1 MVDPIGFRP
10 GFAVERR
17 TSVSDKVEAVTAGAS
32 ASKAGGEPQARV
44 AESGVR
50 TLARDMSSRPPVD
63 HERVQQIKRAI
74 AEGRFPIV
82 PARIADRLIAA
93 QMEWVRVDEAG
104 G

>member
-1 MVDPIGFRP
+1 MRS

-17 TSVSDKVEAVTAGAS
+17 SSVKDAVDAVAAAAQPKSATTQSQVAATGAR
-32 ASKAGGEPQARV
+32 A
-44 AESGVR
+44 
-50 TLARDMSSRPPVD
+50 LAREMSVKPPVD

-93 QMEWVRVDEAG
+93 QMEWVRSDEQAG
-104 G
+104 